1 MNNFKFN
8 GTNYLQIGGTA
19 MGTRVALSY
28 ANIFLSNFE
37 DKYIYSYHLQPLV
50 WYRYIDDVFCIWQH
64 DKTELKDF
72 VKHLNTVHGTTKF
85 MTESSQTESSFL
97 DTMVKLNDGDISTD
111 LYCKPTDMNNYLPYD
126 LAHPPHCK
134 KGLPY
139 SQFLRLRRICS
150 RDEDFLT
157 NSAKKAAFL
166 LQIPCKQT
174 DRSLPTG
181 RGEREVSIPETQGD
195 PEKRKQSCMYWSF
208 QTGTENLGP
217 TRSGFQHMGPP

>member
-64 DKTELKDF
+64 DETELKDF

-166 LQIPCKQT
+166 LQK
-174 DRSLPTG
+174 
-181 RGEREVSIPETQGD
+181 
-195 PEKRKQSCMYWSF
+195 KY
-208 QTGTENLGP
+208 
-217 TRSGFQHMGPP
+217 